1 MSNVNAAKPLLG
13 YRLAL
18 IREVRVISEGMLLEF
33 GADLLH
39 LSQAPTSTSDYEAF
53 FELSQAPTSEYD
65 TFVEWWNRE
74 TERAVRDNV
83 QLVVVKAYYGTALS
97 YLKRIE
103 EEEFYGQGE
112 QRTRVRFTTEQK
124 LLDAIS
130 NEEPIQLK
138 DDWGDIIE
146 TFQSAPTD
154 HSISPVMNR
163 ISSPAKLLSPIQNES
178 INNIVV
184 NVSR

>member
-1 MSNVNAAKPLLG
+1 MSNVPADKPLLG

-18 IREVRVISEGMLLEF
+18 IRELRVISEGMLLEF
-33 GADLLH
+33 GADLLY
-39 LSQAPTSTSDYEAF
+39 LSQAPTSDYE
-53 FELSQAPTSEYD
+53 

-74 TERAVRDNV
+74 TERAVRDQV
-83 QLVVVKAYYGTALS
+83 KLVVVKAYYGTAFS

-124 LLDAIS
+124 LTDAIS
-130 NEEPIQLK
+130 CEEPMKLK
-138 DDWGDIIE
+138 DDWGDTIE
-146 TFQSAPTD
+146 SFDQSTHIN
-154 HSISPVMNR
+154 HSLSPVMSR
-163 ISSPAKLLSPIQNES
+163 ISCTAKLLSPSQNDS
-178 INNIVV
+178 IDNIVV